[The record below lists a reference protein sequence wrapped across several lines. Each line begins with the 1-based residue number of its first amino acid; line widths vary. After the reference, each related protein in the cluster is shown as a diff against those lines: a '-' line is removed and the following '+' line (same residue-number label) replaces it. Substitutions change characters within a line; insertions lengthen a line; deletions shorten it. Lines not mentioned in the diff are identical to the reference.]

1 MSYDINTKL
10 LLHCNGDNGS
20 SSFVDSSLYNHIV
33 TPHGHV
39 NQSTAQYKFS
49 PTSAYFDNDYD
60 DYLEIESSN
69 DDFNFLD
76 NDFTIEF
83 WYKPSRIIYGEL
95 LIDRFSNYGG
105 IRIYRIGRELKIQL
119 SSNGTNW
126 NILDG
131 ITEAQWVYGI
141 WMDTSW
147 IHIAIIRRGT
157 TVKIFFN
164 GTCVFVDNEVVGII
178 KSEQNSFLIGY
189 PVNFTGMYG
198 SYIDEVRVING
209 EAAYFDNF
217 TPPTEEFSVNTNVVE
232 SDILINIT
240 PFVGY
245 ESDCDITIDVGFH
258 AGIESDCYIEINIG
272 YDQNDYNFCNN
283 CDILLDIIPVGL
295 FDSQSVTTEY
305 TYDDSGNLIETVIID
320 PTTNEPLIIP
330 PTEDE
335 YMSCFGVRAYFQLPD
350 SGYAYEIDAGDI
362 MNVNVKTGINQPIY
376 WSFDLINAD
385 RKYSDPDGDYADLL
399 TENLYV
405 PDRSSRRFIAIVLMC
420 VCGSKYKTLVFP
432 RLVIKEVIGTEII
445 SLSGIDE
452 ISEYLSRN
460 VTLESYCC
468 QEALS
473 KVIPSGQEALDPEL
487 VMSSQYVAVSLT
499 NAFITNGLNN
509 ETQLLL
515 NYNYDLPFI
524 FDSIYNIFTVFKP
537 QPQPIIFGE
546 EPGDVPVYQLE
557 DETIGSSLVAIGA
570 TNIYS
575 NSYLPP
581 IDPIPDPTTNP
592 ISNYNPPPNNPQYTE
607 MIVSIPAKDSNGNLI
622 LDSYGNQINNRY
634 IIDPRLPVIAIS
646 PLWMKWAIN
655 DMCEKIIDNQEGY
668 IYKEYFKVNQYY
680 QDFKFYSD
688 INIQNTSIGSI
699 LDNCLGA
706 IPAEYTI
713 DSSVDYISTYTR
725 TVYDESELPSDLW
738 SNASYNGQTFYIYAT
753 YEGYM
758 DFYPLGTTI
767 KNVIIKTNWTY
778 KWYSYTFTRILVQTW
793 INTALADNWIPSTS
807 DINSWKLNLNI
818 HDIILDDEKPSA
830 PDWYIPE
837 ILTRTSEHQISRTG
851 VDKFNTINVISPLDL
866 GTAQV
871 YPTAIQQPP
880 TANQYARPIF
890 NKNNGDFLGLSAI
903 FPATTKASSYY
914 YTASNL
920 GIAYVPYELSGQVM
934 INFGDNN
941 IFTISSSSSTPATCN
956 IYDSSA
962 VNYYV
967 LTILWSNPL
976 NQ

>member
-1 MSYDINTKL
+1 MTNEQLLAIKL
-10 LLHCNGDNGS
+10 MLHGNGANGS
-20 SSFVDSSLYNHIV
+20 QTITDDSLYPKTITAYGNAQ
-33 TPHGHV
+33 
-39 NQSTAQYKFS
+39 NSTTQYKFGTAS
-49 PTSAYFDNDYD
+49 LKFDGSG
-60 DYLEIESSN
+60 DYLIIPDS
-69 DDFNFLD
+69 DDFTFGD
-76 NDFTIEF
+76 NDFTIDFQVMFSAKKYCHIMSHVEHNQRGF
-83 WYKPSRIIYGEL
+83 IIDFISSGTGINISYTYNNTECRIGEGFDGYSINVWYHIEIVKRNNTIYIFRNGIL
-95 LIDRFSNYGG
+95 SNSGTFIYSTFSNINANIIFGG
-105 IRIYRIGRELKIQL
+105 YYPL
-119 SSNGTNW
+119 GTN
-126 NILDG
+126 
-131 ITEAQWVYGI
+131 YY
-141 WMDTSW
+141 
-147 IHIAIIRRGT
+147 
-157 TVKIFFN
+157 FN
-164 GTCVFVDNEVVGII
+164 GYLDEFRIVNGI
-178 KSEQNSFLIGY
+178 SENIS
-189 PVNFTGMYG
+189 
-198 SYIDEVRVING
+198 D
-209 EAAYFDNF
+209 F
-217 TPPTEEFSVNTNVVE
+217 TPPTEEYSITNAVSE
-232 SDILINIT
+232 TDLLINIT
-240 PFVGY
+240 PFEGY
-245 ESDCDITIDVGFH
+245 ESNFDITID
-258 AGIESDCYIEINIG
+258 IEISLGMETDCYIEINIG
-272 YDQNDYNFCNN
+272 YDLNDYNFCNN
-283 CDILLDIIPVGL
+283 CDLLIDIVPVGL

-305 TYDDSGNLIETVIID
+305 TYNDQGELIETVIID
-320 PTTNEPLIIP
+320 PVTNEPLIIP

-362 MNVNVKTGINQPIY
+362 MNVNIKTGINQPIY

-405 PDRSSRRFIAIVLMC
+405 PNRSSRKFIAIVLMC
-420 VCGSKYKTLVFP
+420 VCGNQTKTLIFP

-499 NAFITNGLNN
+499 NAFVAHGFGTN

-524 FDSIYNIFTVFKP
+524 FDSTTYTFTVFKP
-537 QPQPIIFGE
+537 RPQPIIFGE

-557 DETIGSSLVAIGA
+557 DETIGSSSIATGS

-575 NSYLPP
+575 SGYIPP

-592 ISNYNPPPNNPQYTE
+592 ISNYNPPPSNPQYTE
-607 MIVSIPAKDSNGNLI
+607 TIVSIPAKDSNGNLI
-622 LDSYGNQINNRY
+622 LDFHGNQINNRY

-655 DMCEKIIDNQEGY
+655 DMCEKIIDNQEGN
-668 IYKEYFKVNQYY
+668 IRKEYFKVNQYY

-738 SNASYNGQTFYIYAT
+738 SNASYDGQTFYIYAT

-778 KWYSYTFTRILVQTW
+778 QGDSYTFTRILVQTW
-793 INTALADNWIPSTS
+793 INTALSDNWIPSTS
-807 DINSWKLNLNI
+807 YINSWKLNLNI
-818 HDIILDDEKPSA
+818 YNIVLDDKKPYA

-866 GTAQV
+866 GIAQV

-880 TANQYARPIF
+880 TSNQYARPIF
-890 NKNNGDFLGLSAI
+890 NKKNGDFLGLSAK

-920 GIAYVPYELSGQVM
+920 GIAYAPYELSGQVM

-941 IFTISSSSSTPATCN
+941 IFTISSSSSTPATCD